1 MVLDIWCS
9 QTTFSITY
17 LFIYSL
23 FFRTKIRNRKIEK
36 LNPAR
41 YLHLRVIS
49 EYVWMDGCLRLLHY
63 IASKQASKQGCSAT
77 AGDVSGF
84 VAEVYQ
90 SHGSRINSPYS

>member
-1 MVLDIWCS
+1 MV
-9 QTTFSITY
+9 FSNHLSHN

-23 FFRTKIRNRKIEK
+23 FFRIKNKNKKLEK
-36 LNPAR
+36 QNPAR

-49 EYVWMDGCLRLLHY
+49 EYVWMGGCLRLLHY
-63 IASKQASKQGCSAT
+63 IANKQASKQGCSAT